1 MSEIRDFIAQKKH
14 HKYRTE
20 LESDFFYS
28 QFKGLSA
35 EERMTRRFEYMCSH
49 QEPVILPGEKIVFLR
64 TIANLPDCFS
74 PEEWDEIKKDNYV
87 HELGY
92 NSNLCCDFEK
102 VIKNGLLSLRKE
114 GNEHSNRMI
123 DALLSLCDRYAKKAL
138 DEGREEIYLS
148 LKDAPRYGAKSF
160 RQALQLFRI
169 VHFALWLEG
178 NYHNTCGRFDQY
190 VYPFLKKDLDE
201 GIQTRESA
209 LELLEDFF
217 VSFNKDS
224 DKYVGVQQGDNGQS
238 MMLGGVDSEGNEV
251 FNLLSELCL
260 EASYKVLMID
270 PKLNLRVSKNTP
282 DSVFVLGSKLTKAGL
297 GFPQYS
303 NDDVVIPALCDL
315 GYSLEDA
322 RNYTVAACWE
332 FIIPVKGA
340 DIANIN
346 ALNFPAAVEKA
357 LRAKEGFDS
366 FDDIISEV
374 KREINDRCRTIT
386 QGINKVYFV
395 PSPFQSLLL
404 EPKYHNFGIH
414 GTGVATA
421 ADSLAAV
428 KEFVFDKKELS
439 LKELLKAVDE
449 NFENSPELLNK
460 LRTKAPKM
468 GQNDDRSDLMSSL
481 LLQSFAD
488 ALKGKTNCLGGKFR
502 AGTGTAMYY
511 LWHADEIGASCDGR
525 RKGEP
530 FGTNFSPSIF
540 AAIDGPF
547 SVIESFSKQNF
558 HDFINGGPLTLEFS
572 QGMFGDEESITKIAM
587 LVKAFIIKGGH
598 QLQLNAVNA
607 ETLKKA
613 QSDPDSYRQLIVR
626 IWGWSAYFV
635 ELDKKFQ
642 DHVIMRREYSI

>member
-1 MSEIRDFIAQKKH
+1 MSAIRDFIAQKKH
-14 HKYRTE
+14 HVYRTE

-28 QFKGLSA
+28 QFKGLCP
-35 EERMTRRFEYMCSH
+35 EERMTRRFEYMCEH
-49 QEPVILPGEKIVFLR
+49 QKPVILPDEKIVFLR

-74 PEEWDEIKKDNYV
+74 PEEWDEIKKDRYI

-102 VIKNGLLSLRKE
+102 VINKGLIYIKAKADAY
-114 GNEHSNRMI
+114 GARMI
-123 DALLSLCDRYAKKAL
+123 DTLLSLCDRYAEKARQ
-138 DEGREEIYLS
+138 EGRTDVYES

-160 RQALQLFRI
+160 REALQLFRI
-169 VHFALWLEG
+169 VHFALWMEG
-178 NYHNTCGRFDQY
+178 DYHNTCGRFDQY
-190 VYPFLKKDLDE
+190 VWPYLKADLE
-201 GIQTRESA
+201 KGIQTRESA

-238 MMLGGVDSEGNEV
+238 MMLGGVDSDGKEA

-260 EASYKVLMID
+260 EASYRVLMID
-270 PKLNLRVSKNTP
+270 PKINLRVSKNTP
-282 DSVFVLGSKLTKAGL
+282 DSVFILGSKLTKAGL

-303 NDDVVIPALCDL
+303 NDDVVIDALCDM
-315 GYSLEDA
+315 GYDLEDA

-346 ALNFPAAVEKA
+346 ALNFPAVVEKA
-357 LRAKEGFDS
+357 ARSKPEFKS
-366 FDDIISEV
+366 FDELFCAVES
-374 KREINDRCRTIT
+374 EINDQCLKMTE
-386 QGINKVYFV
+386 GINNVYFI
-395 PSPFQSLLL
+395 PSPFQRLLL

-421 ADSLAAV
+421 ADSLAAR
-428 KEFVFDKKELS
+428 KELVFDKKQITLP
-439 LKELLKAVDE
+439 ELLKAVDE

-468 GQNDDRSDLMSSL
+468 GSDDDRSDLMCSR

-488 ALKGKTNCLGGKFR
+488 SLKGKKNCLGGRFR

-511 LWHADEIGASCDGR
+511 LWHADSMGASCDGR

-540 AAIDGPF
+540 AQTKGPF
-547 SVIESFSKQNF
+547 SIISSFTKQNF
-558 HDFINGGPLTLEFS
+558 HDVINGGPLTLEFS
-572 QGMFGDEESITKIAM
+572 QSMFGDDESITKIAM
-587 LVKAFIIKGGH
+587 LVKAFITKGGH

-613 QSDPDSYRQLIVR
+613 QGDPDSYRQLIVR

-642 DHVIMRREYSI
+642 DHVIMRREYSL